1 MRFHVLATRAIA
13 VAVVGAL
20 LATAAA
26 AGTQKPASAT
36 ASTKQLARGQYL
48 VKIGGC
54 NNCHTPGYFESAGKI
69 PEKDWLVGDEL
80 GWRGPWGTTYP
91 VNLRLYM
98 QSLTEQQW
106 LTVAKTTE
114 MRPPMPWFTL
124 RAVAEADLK
133 ALYQYVRHLGPAGKA
148 ANAYLPPDKEPQPPF
163 VQFPAPPK

>member
-20 LATAAA
+20 LATAAPPAGA
-26 AGTQKPASAT
+26 A
-36 ASTKQLARGQYL
+36 L
-48 VKIGGC
+48 GG
-54 NNCHTPGYFESAGKI
+54 E
-69 PEKDWLVGDEL
+69 LVGDEL